1 LVGLPENQAVDGS
14 PAGKEDKRKGNCHRD
29 AEAKPDHINEKRR
42 REGGE
47 DVASKVN
54 VAEGDVAE
62 EADGDVDPTAQV
74 DCSLHHIVHLRGCGV
89 RQGSVHCKDV
99 RLAGECEGEDGEAL
113 EHARGAPQVHLRHP
127 LSRRDVWCRL

>member
-1 LVGLPENQAVDGS
+1 MDGC

-29 AEAKPDHINEKRR
+29 TEAKPDHINEKRR

-62 EADGDVDPTAQV
+62 EPNGDVDPATQV
-74 DCSLHHIVHLRGCGV
+74 NRPLHYVVHLCRRGIW
-89 RQGSVHCKDV
+89 QGCVHCKDIS
-99 RLAGECEGEDGEAL
+99 LAGESEGEDRETL
-113 EHARGAPQVHLRHP
+113 EHARGSPQVHLGHP
-127 LSRRDVWCRL
+127 LS